1 MTRQAISIGTTAND
15 GTGDTL
21 RSAAIKINQ
30 TFVELYQYLG
40 GDSDTI
46 SSQVSFEADALVFEG
61 SSTDEFE
68 TRLKA
73 TNVTSDVVLTL
84 PGTTGEIISTTATQT
99 LTNKTL
105 TTPTIVTPKI
115 ANGIQDQ
122 FGNEILTL
130 SSTSSAVNEITITNN
145 TTTNPPAITAT
156 GGDTNI
162 NLNVSAK
169 GTGSVKLSKAAYSA
183 VSVTSGAS
191 PVSTTAS
198 YVIFDSSAS
207 AYTITLSDGTLAGE
221 YKIFTNRSTQV
232 ITVQPTNF
240 AQGTRFRLAN
250 KDGCTCIWDGSEW
263 YIVGNQGEITIVA

>member
-46 SSQVSFEADALVFEG
+46 SSQVSFENDAIVFEG
-61 SSTDEFE
+61 TSADDFE

-73 TNVTSDVVLTL
+73 ANVESDVIITL
-84 PGTTGEIISTTATQT
+84 PSVSGELLSTSATQT
-99 LTNKTL
+99 LSNKTL

-122 FGNEILTL
+122 FGNEILTFG
-130 SSTSSAVNEITITNN
+130 STSSAVNEITLANN
-145 TTTNPPAITAT
+145 TTGNNPFISAT
-156 GGDTNI
+156 GNDANI
-162 NLNVSAK
+162 GISLISK
-169 GTGSVKLSKAAYSA
+169 GTGSIQMSKT
-183 VSVTSGAS
+183 VFNGVTVNNGSS
-191 PVSTTAS
+191 PVNTTSS
-198 YVIFDSSAS
+198 YVIFDSSS
-207 AYTITLSDGTLAGE
+207 SGYTITLGNGIKVGE
-221 YKIFTNRSTQV
+221 LKIFTNRSGQE

-240 AQGTRFRLAN
+240 GQGTRFRLQN
-250 KDGCTCIWDGSEW
+250 RDGCTCIWDGNDW
-263 YIVGNQGEITIVA
+263 YIVGNQGELTIVA

>member
-46 SSQVSFEADALVFEG
+46 SSQISFENDAIVFEG
-61 SSTDEFE
+61 TSTDDFE
-68 TRLKA
+68 TRIKA
-73 TNVTSDVVLTL
+73 ANVTSDVILTL
-84 PGTTGEIISTTATQT
+84 PSVSGEILSTTSSQT
-99 LTNKTL
+99 LANKTL

-145 TTTNPPAITAT
+145 TTSNNPIISAT

-162 NLNVSAK
+162 GISLISK
-169 GTGSVKLSKAAYSA
+169 GTGSIEMSKT
-183 VSVTSGAS
+183 VFTGVTVNTGAS
-191 PVSTTAS
+191 PVDTT
-198 YVIFDSSAS
+198 
-207 AYTITLSDGTLAGE
+207 
-221 YKIFTNRSTQV
+221 
-232 ITVQPTNF
+232 
-240 AQGTRFRLAN
+240 
-250 KDGCTCIWDGSEW
+250 
-263 YIVGNQGEITIVA
+263 

>member
-46 SSQVSFEADALVFEG
+46 SSQVSFENDAIVFEG

-73 TNVTSDVVLTL
+73 ANVESDVIITL
-84 PGTTGEIISTTATQT
+84 PNVSGELLSTSATQT
-99 LTNKTL
+99 LSNKTL
-105 TTPTIVTPKI
+105 TTPLIVTPKI

-191 PVSTTAS
+191 PISTTAS

-221 YKIFTNRSTQV
+221 YKILTNRSTQV

-250 KDGCTCIWDGSEW
+250 KDGCTCIWDGREW

>member
-46 SSQVSFEADALVFEG
+46 SSQVSFENDAIVFEG

-73 TNVTSDVVLTL
+73 ANVESDVIITL
-84 PGTTGEIISTTATQT
+84 PNVSGELLSTSATQT
-99 LTNKTL
+99 LSNKTL
-105 TTPTIVTPKI
+105 TTPLIVTPKI

-191 PVSTTAS
+191 PISTTAS

-221 YKIFTNRSTQV
+221 YKILTNRSTQV